1 MSEAIITAPV
11 RPRPFLV
18 PTLTKQCWG
27 FMIGS
32 SLFAVGSAPGFESWA
47 GSSVANLLYFVGA
60 LFFTAAG
67 FAQLLLSGAVSVP
80 VRYAPGR
87 MVRAEWLTAA
97 TQSFGTIM
105 FNVSTT
111 AALYAR
117 SRHAET
123 EYVWNPDAAGSL
135 AFLVS
140 ANLAFVAYV
149 RGGATWWDPR
159 RIGWWSV
166 VVNFVGCAAFAV
178 SAVGA
183 FVLPGGSAISS
194 SLANGGTFVGALCFF
209 VASLVVLP
217 WWSRQRASDVA
228 GAAVGRERSPGP
240 GPSDRD

>member
-1 MSEAIITAPV
+1 MSEAIVTTSV
-11 RPRPFLV
+11 GPRPFLV

-32 SLFAVGSAPGFESWA
+32 ALFAIGSAPGFGSWA
-47 GSSVANLLYFVGA
+47 GASVANLLYFVGA
-60 LFFTAAG
+60 IFFTAAG
-67 FAQLLLSGAVSVP
+67 LAQLILSGAVSVP
-80 VRYAPGR
+80 VSYAPGR

-117 SRHAET
+117 SRTAET
-123 EYVWNPDAAGSL
+123 EYVWNPDAAGSV

-140 ANLAFVAYV
+140 ANLAFVAYA
-149 RGGATWWDPR
+149 RATSTWWDPG

-166 VVNFVGCAAFAV
+166 VVNYLGCVAFGA

-183 FVLPGGSAISS
+183 FILPDGSAISS

-217 WWSRQRASDVA
+217 WWTRDRAA
-228 GAAVGRERSPGP
+228 GAADGARDEGA
-240 GPSDRD
+240 GPSGRD

>member
-1 MSEAIITAPV
+1 MSEAVMTASV

-32 SLFAVGSAPGFESWA
+32 SLFAIGSAPGFGSWA

-60 LFFTAAG
+60 IFFTAAG
-67 FAQLLLSGAVSVP
+67 LAQLLLSGAVSVP
-80 VRYAPGR
+80 VSYAPGR
-87 MVRAEWLTAA
+87 MVRAEWLTAS

-117 SRHAET
+117 TRHAET

-140 ANLAFVAYV
+140 ANLAFVAYARV
-149 RGGATWWDPR
+149 SGTLWDPR

-166 VVNFVGCAAFAV
+166 VVNFVGCVAFAV

-183 FVLPGGSAISS
+183 FVLPDGSAISS

-217 WWSRQRASDVA
+217 WWSRRRATQAAPADA
-228 GAAVGRERSPGP
+228 GRDGSPGT
-240 GPSDRD
+240 GPADGD